1 MSDSLDL
8 YNVDYDFN
16 QYSSE
21 FHEYATKKKAKGK
34 ARAAKNQT
42 AGMQLRR
49 IDPMTQSQSEVFHG
63 YNSGLNMMLHGCA
76 GTGKTFISSYLAI
89 RDVMEKVDGKKS
101 VHIVRSVVPT
111 RDIGFLPGSEKEKT
125 KVYEQPYYS
134 IFSELFGRGDAYE
147 VLKSKHMVNFT
158 TTSFIRGLTIDNSI
172 VIVDECQNLSGHELD
187 SVITRLGDNCRIIF
201 CGDYYQSDFSK
212 MSDKQGITHFME
224 ILSHMDCFGSVE
236 FSKNDI
242 VRSKLVK
249 DYIIMKDSLKKTY
262 LF

>member
-49 IDPMTQSQSEVFHG
+49 IDPMTQSQNEVFHG

-172 VIVDECQNLSGHELD
+172 VIVDECQNLNFHELD
-187 SVITRLGDNCRIIF
+187 SVITRLGHNCKVIF
-201 CGDYYQSDFSK
+201 CGDFLQSDF
-212 MSDKQGITHFME
+212 DKNKERQGILDFMRIIGSME
-224 ILSHMDCFGSVE
+224 SFGFVE
-236 FSKNDI
+236 FDRDDI
-242 VRSKLVK
+242 VRSDLVK
-249 DYIIMKDSLKKTY
+249 QYICMKMDMGY
-262 LF
+262 H